1 MKNEKSIFT
10 IIGPHAGELPDSI
23 ISRKIKDIKKVGQT
37 FWVIKA
43 IKGKKPIEV
52 QKFCENSEI
61 KILFISPAT
70 MGGAEDTKS
79 TCPNKEYSK
88 DNLNWTRLPDISK
101 VIGDGYAFILD
112 SLEIKKDSYI
122 DINKYAEESNIP
134 LKFNQSASTI
144 CSIKSDMTSHPN
156 RMKSNKRQLIAIG
169 KLKAPYCVWVRK

>member
-1 MKNEKSIFT
+1 MYT
-10 IIGPHAGELPDSI
+10 HVA
-23 ISRKIKDIKKVGQT
+23 
-37 FWVIKA
+37 
-43 IKGKKPIEV
+43 
-52 QKFCENSEI
+52 
-61 KILFISPAT
+61 
-70 MGGAEDTKS
+70 KS
-79 TCPNKEYSK
+79 TE
-88 DNLNWTRLPDISK
+88 LIIFFINWLSCFKIC
-101 VIGDGYAFILD
+101 VFILD